1 MVLGAG
7 IRSDMEQYE
16 IHKLALEKRACILA
30 MGKKM
35 GIQTATDELYSYRI
49 APFLLIN
56 PMCRRLKCLY
66 SVHNLLLIRCY
77 DICFAKAGLELTKE
91 THTSTRICIHTR
103 NRGV

>member
-1 MVLGAG
+1 MPALNRV
-7 IRSDMEQYE
+7 
-16 IHKLALEKRACILA
+16 KLALEKRACILA

-56 PMCRRLKCLY
+56 PMCRRLNYLY
-66 SVHNLLLIRCY
+66 SVHDLLLIRCY
-77 DICFAKAGLELTKE
+77 DICLAKAGLELTKE
-91 THTSTRICIHTR
+91 THTSICIRTG